1 MKKQFNR
8 MRQLAN
14 QTVGRAE
21 KTEVLSE
28 DLLQVEKRLELVKQ
42 VSHSTHKKL
51 TACLQGQQGAEA
63 DKRSKKLPLTT
74 LAQCLMEGSAILGDD
89 TLLGKMLK
97 LCGET
102 EDKLAQE
109 LIHFEL
115 QVERDVIEPL
125 FLLAEVE
132 IPNIQKQRK
141 HLAKLVLDMD
151 SSRTRWQQTSKSS
164 GLSSSLQPAGAKAD
178 ALREEMEEA
187 ANRVEICR
195 DQLSAD
201 MYSFVAK
208 EIDYANYFQTLIEV
222 QAEYHRKSLALLQAV
237 LPQIKAQQEA
247 WVEKPSFGKPLE
259 EHLTI
264 SGREIAFPIEACVT
278 MLLECGMQEEGL
290 FRVAPSASKLKKLK
304 AALDCCVVDVQEYSA
319 DPHAIAGALKSYL
332 RELPEPLMT
341 FELYDEWI
349 QASKYLIKFLSKL
362 SEYQDV
368 NKMTPSNIAIVL
380 GPNLLWPQAEGN
392 ITEMMTTVSLQIVGI
407 IEPIIQHADWF
418 FPGEIEFN
426 ITGNYGSPVHVNHNA
441 NYSSMPSPDMDPAD
455 RRQPEQARRPLSVA
469 TDNMMLEFYKKD
481 GMGVRVMDTSWVA
494 RRGSSSAGRKGSC
507 APPSTQP
514 PAPPE
519 EPAAP
524 LPSPLL
530 EQPPED
536 PVVPSLSP
544 SGLGLQPGAERT
556 SASRSKEL
564 SPGSGQKGSPGSSQG
579 APCAGTP
586 AGTSPGPPPADQSPH
601 TLRKVSKKLAPIPPK
616 VPFGQPGAMSELPTG
631 QPSPLSLSPTPPS
644 TPSPYGLS
652 YPQGYPLAS
661 GQLSPAAVP
670 PLASPSSFA
679 STLTKSRPTPKPR
692 QRPTLPPPQPPTAS
706 LSASSPQS
714 TEHPVLDGMAPG
726 ESMSTDLAHFEVP
739 SIHVELG
746 PALRLSPLEHKLRP
760 SVTEKRDSEEDSEST
775 AL

>member
-349 QASKYLIKFLSKL
+349 QASNIQEQEKRLQALWNACEKLPKANHSNIRYLIKFLSKL

-455 RRQPEQARRPLSVA
+455 RRQTEQARRPLSVA

-481 GMGVRVMDTSWVA
+481 GLRKIQSMGVRVMDTSWVA
-494 RRGSSSAGRKGSC
+494 RRGSSSAGRKGWS
-507 APPSTQP
+507 
-514 PAPPE
+514 
-519 EPAAP
+519 
-524 LPSPLL
+524 
-530 EQPPED
+530 PPED

-586 AGTSPGPPPADQSPH
+586 AGTSPGPPPANQSPH

-670 PLASPSSFA
+670 PLASPSSFS
-679 STLTKSRPTPKPR
+679 STLTKT
-692 QRPTLPPPQPPTAS
+692 QPPTAS

-726 ESMSTDLAHFEVP
+726 ESMSTDLAHFDVP